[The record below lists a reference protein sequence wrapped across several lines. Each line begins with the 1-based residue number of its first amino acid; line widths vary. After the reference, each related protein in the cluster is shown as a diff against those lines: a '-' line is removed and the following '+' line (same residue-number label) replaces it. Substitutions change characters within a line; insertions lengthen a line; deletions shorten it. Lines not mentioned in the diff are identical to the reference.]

1 MINDC
6 FITADCQKVR
16 LGVDSQDLAKYFVSV
31 LQRASHRV
39 VQVIHNLEKKH
50 ISNVNFYKHNIQI
63 RPNYLRRMEN
73 PGKPVV
79 IYLLRPLQCLALQSQ
94 YPKGKPA
101 RKMVS
106 TRIRTLFLIISYKF
120 RFLTSCMACSSMLIL
135 LLSGTLSVLFCT
147 EQSNINCVT
156 I

>member
-1 MINDC
+1 MSKSKTRSQFPRPRKVFC
-6 FITADCQKVR
+6 FGSSK
-16 LGVDSQDLAKYFVSV
+16 GF
-31 LQRASHRV
+31 ASGCTSHPQPR
-39 VQVIHNLEKKH
+39 KKH

-106 TRIRTLFLIISYKF
+106 TQIRTLFLIISYKF

-147 EQSNINCVT
+147 EHSNINCVT